1 MNLFAAAI
9 DCLYSIYKNL
19 NPFHKGAFRPLPPM
33 SSLSSDVSG
42 LADISFRK
50 ESICEEPTPVDT
62 EVSDIIA
69 LHRSN
74 EPNCTRSDEIMAA
87 IAHCKNRL
95 KERMSERNS
104 PVKQMYLDKIV
115 QLSLEKQKLEENGD
129 DNEDAVVKAL
139 GHEFYLQRSHGRRNP
154 YCEVC
159 MGTIWRVVQSWRRC
173 KLCGIRVHDKCS
185 TEVRRVCA
193 GVAVSRRDFRLATAM
208 CEERGLCAQ
217 NYACAECEAP
227 LAYVS
232 ESDWKLVS
240 LLIKLLLPSSITSL
254 LLSFEEGHVSQQP
267 RLCEYTGLLFCSNCH
282 WGDQWSI
289 PARIIHNMDARPR
302 PVCRA
307 AKQLLAIVDN
317 RPLIDLSEMSPSLIK
332 YHKELKRVQQLRR
345 NFLLMKCY
353 FISCRNAAKLRILQ
367 YLNRHQHFVEGADM
381 YSIADLRELCTG
393 NLLRD
398 LEDIHTVFR
407 RHIEE
412 ECEICAGNGF
422 YCEMCD
428 DADKRDEVIFPFSE
442 NVAMCQK
449 CLAVFHAKC
458 FEKRSSN
465 CSRCERRQ
473 RRNSQRVSTED
484 DSC

>member
-1 MNLFAAAI
+1 
-9 DCLYSIYKNL
+9 
-19 NPFHKGAFRPLPPM
+19 M

-69 LHRSN
+69 LHRSK
-74 EPNCTRSDEIMAA
+74 EPNSTRSDEIMAA
-87 IAHCKNRL
+87 ISHCKNRL

-115 QLSLEKQKLEENGD
+115 QLSLEKQKLEENGA

-159 MGTIWRVVQSWRRC
+159 MGTIW
-173 KLCGIRVHDKCS
+173 LCGIRVHDKCS
-185 TEVRRVCA
+185 TDVRRVCA

-227 LAYVS
+227 LAY
-232 ESDWKLVS
+232 
-240 LLIKLLLPSSITSL
+240 
-254 LLSFEEGHVSQQP
+254 EGHVSQQP

-289 PARIIHNMDARPR
+289 PARYATSFVKTPRIIHNMDARPR

-332 YHKELKRVQQLRR
+332 YHK
-345 NFLLMKCY
+345 
-353 FISCRNAAKLRILQ
+353 NAAKLRILQ

-381 YSIADLRELCTG
+381 YSIADVGFLMLRELCTG

-398 LEDIHTVFR
+398 LEDIYTVFR

-428 DADKRDEVIFPFSE
+428 DADKRDEVRKTSEAKFSACH
-442 NVAMCQK
+442 NG
-449 CLAVFHAKC
+449 
-458 FEKRSSN
+458 R
-465 CSRCERRQ
+465 
-473 RRNSQRVSTED
+473 
-484 DSC
+484 